1 MFLDAF
7 ETIFDIIRAGESDLW
22 LIVLTSLKVSAIS
35 TFFATIFGVATGFY
49 LANATFRGR
58 KWVIAIFN
66 TSLAIPTVVVGLFL
80 YGFLSRRGIFGD
92 WGLLYTT
99 TAMIIGQ
106 AFLIYPIV
114 VTFVH
119 SAVQSVDPRIKK
131 TARALGAGNMH
142 THFAIAREARFGIIL
157 AIIAA
162 FGRAISEVGVS
173 MMLGG
178 NISGFTRNMTT
189 TIALEHNKGNF
200 ALALAIGIILLCI
213 TFGINISIHYVQ
225 RLTSKSK

>member
-1 MFLDAF
+1 MQVFSDAF
-7 ETIFDIIRAGESDLW
+7 KTIFDIISAGQTDLW
-22 LIVLTSLKVSAIS
+22 HIVLTSLKVSLI
-35 TFFATIFGVATGFY
+35 ATIVASLPGIASGFIM
-49 LANATFRGR
+49 AVTSFKGR
-58 KWVIAIFN
+58 RLLISLFN

-80 YGFLSRRGIFGD
+80 YGFLSRRGILGE
-92 WGLLYTT
+92 WGLLYTS
-99 TAMIIGQ
+99 TAMVIGQ
-106 AFLIYPIV
+106 AVLIFPIV

-119 SAVQSVDPRIKK
+119 SAVKSVDPRIKK
-131 TARALGAGNMH
+131 TAQALGAGTFH
-142 THFAIAREARFGIIL
+142 TTIAIAREAKFGLIL

-200 ALALAIGIILLCI
+200 ALALAIGVILLTV
-213 TFGINISIHYVQ
+213 TFSINISIHYIQ
-225 RLTSKSK
+225 RFTSR

>member
-7 ETIFDIIRAGESDLW
+7 KTIFDIISAGQSDLW
-22 LIVLTSLKVSAIS
+22 QIVLTSLKVSTI
-35 TFFATIFGVATGFY
+35 ATIFASIFGVICGFL
-49 LANATFRGR
+49 LAISSFRGKR
-58 KWVIAIFN
+58 LLVTLFN

-80 YGFLSRRGIFGD
+80 YGFLSRRGLLGS
-92 WGLLYTT
+92 WGVLYTT
-99 TAMIIGQ
+99 TAMVIGQ
-106 AFLIYPIV
+106 ALLIFPIV

-119 SAVQSVDPRIKK
+119 SAVKAVDPRIEK
-131 TARALGAGNMH
+131 TARALGAGTVH
-142 THFAIAREARFGIIL
+142 TTFAIAREARFGIVL

-200 ALALAIGIILLCI
+200 ALALAIGVILLVI
-213 TFGINISIHYVQ
+213 TFGINMTIHFIRRV
-225 RLTSKSK
+225 TSR